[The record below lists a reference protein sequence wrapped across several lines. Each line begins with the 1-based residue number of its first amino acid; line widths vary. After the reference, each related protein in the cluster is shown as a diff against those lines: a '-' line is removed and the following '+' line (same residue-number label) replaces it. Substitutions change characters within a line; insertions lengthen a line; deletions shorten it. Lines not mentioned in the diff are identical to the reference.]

1 MMSEL
6 TNPSSQIT
14 PDEENQFAESVAK
27 ILEANG
33 LGDRA
38 SLMPATVIE
47 CAVDEHGNRLLR
59 GDVGIRRF
67 FVTLSPAMKGR
78 LVGED
83 QVEDDAVRQHFGVN
97 IIGGAL
103 KK

>member
-1 MMSEL
+1 MSDQMD
-6 TNPSSQIT
+6 PSSQNDSH
-14 PDEENQFAESVAK
+14 DEGRFAESVAN

-33 LGDRA
+33 LGDRLA
-38 SLMPATVIE
+38 MMPTTVIE
-47 CAVDEHGNRLLR
+47 CAKDDNGNWLLR
-59 GDVGIRRF
+59 SDVGTRRF
-67 FVTLSPAMKGR
+67 FVTLSPAFKGR

-97 IIGGAL
+97 IIGETM

>member
-1 MMSEL
+1 MSDM
-6 TNPSSQIT
+6 TNPSIQSS
-14 PDEENQFAESVAK
+14 PNDEHQFAESVAK

-38 SLMPATVIE
+38 SLMPTTVIE
-47 CAVDEHGNRLLR
+47 CAVDEQGNRLLR
-59 GDVGIRRF
+59 GDVGVRRF
-67 FVTLSPAMKGR
+67 FVTLSPALKGR

-97 IIGGAL
+97 IIGETM

>member
-1 MMSEL
+1 MSDQ
-6 TNPSSQIT
+6 TTSISQNDG
-14 PDEENQFAESVAK
+14 PDEQFFAESVAK

-38 SLMPATVIE
+38 SLVPSAVKE
-47 CAVDEHGNRLLR
+47 CAKDYNGNRLLR
-59 GDVGIRRF
+59 GDVGARRF
-67 FVTLSPAMKGR
+67 FVTLSPAFKGR

-97 IIGGAL
+97 IIGETM

>member
-1 MMSEL
+1 MSDQ
-6 TNPSSQIT
+6 TNPSSQNDAH
-14 PDEENQFAESVAK
+14 DEDQFAESVAK

-33 LGDRA
+33 LGDRMA
-38 SLMPATVIE
+38 MMPTTVIE
-47 CAVDEHGNRLLR
+47 CAKDYNGNRLLR
-59 GDVGIRRF
+59 GDVGTRRF
-67 FVTLSPAMKGR
+67 FVTISPAFKGR

-97 IIGGAL
+97 IIGETM

>member
-1 MMSEL
+1 MSDQ
-6 TNPSSQIT
+6 TNPSS
-14 PDEENQFAESVAK
+14 PNDSHDEHLFAESVAK

-33 LGDRA
+33 LGDRV
-38 SLMPATVIE
+38 SLMPTVVIE
-47 CAVDEHGNRLLR
+47 CAKDDNGNRLLR
-59 GDVGIRRF
+59 GDIGTRRF
-67 FVTLSPAMKGR
+67 FVTLSPAFKGR

-97 IIGGAL
+97 IIGETM

>member
-1 MMSEL
+1 MSDQ
-6 TNPSSQIT
+6 TNPSNQNNSH
-14 PDEENQFAESVAK
+14 DEDQFAESVAK

-38 SLMPATVIE
+38 AMTPTVVIE
-47 CAVDEHGNRLLR
+47 CAKDYNGNRLLR
-59 GDVGIRRF
+59 GDVGTRRF
-67 FVTLSPAMKGR
+67 FVTISPAFKGR

-97 IIGGAL
+97 IIGETM

>member
-1 MMSEL
+1 MSEL
-6 TNPSSQIT
+6 TNPSGPNDSN
-14 PDEENQFAESVAK
+14 DEPQFAESVAK

-33 LGDRA
+33 LGDRI
-38 SLMPATVIE
+38 SLTPTTVIE
-47 CAVDEHGNRLLR
+47 CAIDNNGNRLLR
-59 GDVGIRRF
+59 GDVGSRRF
-67 FVTLSPAMKGR
+67 FVTLSPALKGR

-97 IIGGAL
+97 IIGEIL

>member
-1 MMSEL
+1 MSEQ
-6 TNPSSQIT
+6 TNPSS
-14 PDEENQFAESVAK
+14 PNDSNDEHQFTESVAK

-38 SLMPATVIE
+38 AMTPSTVIE
-47 CAVDEHGNRLLR
+47 CAKDENGNRLLR
-59 GDVGIRRF
+59 GDVGTRRF
-67 FVTLSPAMKGR
+67 FVTLSPALKGR

-97 IIGGAL
+97 IIGDTI

>member
-1 MMSEL
+1 MSQQSQEP
-6 TNPSSQIT
+6 TEADSNP
-14 PDEENQFAESVAK
+14 FALPVAL

-38 SLMPATVIE
+38 SLLPTDVTE
-47 CAVDEHGNRLLR
+47 CAVDASNNRLLR
-59 GDVGIRRF
+59 AEVGTRRF
-67 FVTLSPAMKGR
+67 FVTLSPALKGR

-83 QVEDDAVRQHFGVN
+83 RIEDDEVRQHFEVN
-97 IIGGAL
+97 VVGDSL

>member
-1 MMSEL
+1 MSEERS
-6 TNPSSQIT
+6 PVPQDDPQPAS
-14 PDEENQFAESVAK
+14 QFAEAVAK

-33 LGDRA
+33 LGDRF
-38 SLMPATVIE
+38 SMMPTMVTE
-47 CAVDEHGNRLLR
+47 CAKDAGENRLLLAE
-59 GDVGIRRF
+59 VGTRRF

-83 QVEDDAVRQHFGVN
+83 NIEDDAVRQHFEVN
-97 IIGGAL
+97 IIGGTL

>member
-1 MMSEL
+1 MSDL
-6 TNPSSQIT
+6 TNPSSST
-14 PDEENQFAESVAK
+14 DSTDEHQFAESVAK

-38 SLMPATVIE
+38 SLMPTQIIE
-47 CAVDEHGNRLLR
+47 CAVDDNGNRLLR
-59 GDVGIRRF
+59 GDVGARRF
-67 FVTLSPAMKGR
+67 FVTLSPALKGR

-83 QVEDDAVRQHFGVN
+83 QVEDEAVRQHFGVN
-97 IIGGAL
+97 IIGEAL

>member
-1 MMSEL
+1 MSDQ
-6 TNPSSQIT
+6 TNPISQNDSH
-14 PDEENQFAESVAK
+14 DEEQFAGSVAQ

-33 LGDRA
+33 LGDRVA
-38 SLMPATVIE
+38 MTPTTVIE
-47 CAVDEHGNRLLR
+47 CAKDNNGNRLLR
-59 GDVGIRRF
+59 GDIGTRRF
-67 FVTLSPAMKGR
+67 FVTISPAFKGR

-97 IIGGAL
+97 IIGETM

>member
-1 MMSEL
+1 MSDQMN
-6 TNPSSQIT
+6 TSQ
-14 PDEENQFAESVAK
+14 PNDSKDAPLFAESVAK

-33 LGDRA
+33 LGDRI
-38 SLMPATVIE
+38 SLTPSVVIE
-47 CAVDEHGNRLLR
+47 CAVDTNGNRLLR
-59 GDVGIRRF
+59 GDVGTRRF
-67 FVTLSPAMKGR
+67 FVTLSPALKGR

-97 IIGGAL
+97 IIGEAL

>member
-1 MMSEL
+1 MSDQ
-6 TNPSSQIT
+6 TNPSSQNDSQ
-14 PDEENQFAESVAK
+14 DEHLFAESVAK

-38 SLMPATVIE
+38 SLMPTVVIE
-47 CAVDEHGNRLLR
+47 CAKDYNGNRLLR
-59 GDVGIRRF
+59 GDVGTRRF
-67 FVTLSPAMKGR
+67 FVTLSPAFKGR

-97 IIGGAL
+97 IIGETM

>member
-1 MMSEL
+1 MSDQ
-6 TNPSSQIT
+6 TNPSSQNDAH
-14 PDEENQFAESVAK
+14 DEHQFAESVAK

-38 SLMPATVIE
+38 SLMPTVVIE
-47 CAVDEHGNRLLR
+47 CAVDYNGNRLLR
-59 GDVGIRRF
+59 GDVGTRRF
-67 FVTLSPAMKGR
+67 FVTLSPAFKGR

-97 IIGGAL
+97 IIGETM

>member
-1 MMSEL
+1 MSDQMNTSQPNDSQNEL
-6 TNPSSQIT
+6 P
-14 PDEENQFAESVAK
+14 FAESVAK

-38 SLMPATVIE
+38 SLMPSVVIE
-47 CAVDEHGNRLLR
+47 CALDANGNRLLR
-59 GDVGIRRF
+59 GDVGARRF
-67 FVTLSPAMKGR
+67 FVTLSPALKGR

-97 IIGGAL
+97 IIGEAL

>member
-6 TNPSSQIT
+6 TNPTSQQDSH
-14 PDEENQFAESVAK
+14 DEHQFAESVAK

-33 LGDRA
+33 LGDRG
-38 SLMPATVIE
+38 SLMPTTVVE
-47 CAVDEHGNRLLR
+47 CALDNNGNRLLR
-59 GDVGIRRF
+59 GDVGSRRF
-67 FVTLSPAMKGR
+67 FVTLSPALKGR

-83 QVEDDAVRQHFGVN
+83 QIEDDAVRQHFGVN
-97 IIGGAL
+97 IIGETL